1 MELLFY
7 MAQEKKGEKKIEMQT
22 LPEAEWERRAQEE
35 ARTRPERLAKLEQY
49 VEDLFPGKEKAELRT
64 QIREGFNTPQWGDY
78 HNEGLFLDTHLA
90 LILEKIEAICGDD
103 ARTAEA
109 LAGVEEGIAVRIR
122 RALQK
127 DPVNARRYAL
137 LHDIEKRNTLGFNT
151 LDEKGKRQSH
161 EMPWEMWQKHIGEEP
176 DPVAVRNSFLAF
188 QVKSVSYQSHGEK
201 GAGIADQYGIDP
213 RIVKGID
220 FHELGFQDN
229 VSTKKIREHGVVN
242 EDDIDFI
249 VAVNFLDQSA
259 SWRKNGEGDT
269 KAMQR
274 IERLLHNIGII
285 QMVYEMHE
293 QIDLSGYDTEDLLK
307 AIQGLDGRSDKDER
321 FESASTEWRRLLEA
335 HRLKQVD
342 PGRFKEAFTEGFT
355 KRNMTVDADLI
366 EACIQALSSP
376 DRRLQPKK
384 IAQRIVFERITDKK
398 QALQVKN
405 ILEEVLFEA
414 SR

>member
-1 MELLFY
+1 
-7 MAQEKKGEKKIEMQT
+7 
-22 LPEAEWERRAQEE
+22 
-35 ARTRPERLAKLEQY
+35 
-49 VEDLFPGKEKAELRT
+49 
-64 QIREGFNTPQWGDY
+64 
-78 HNEGLFLDTHLA
+78 
-90 LILEKIEAICGDD
+90 
-103 ARTAEA
+103 
-109 LAGVEEGIAVRIR
+109 
-122 RALQK
+122 
-127 DPVNARRYAL
+127 
-137 LHDIEKRNTLGFNT
+137 
-151 LDEKGKRQSH
+151 
-161 EMPWEMWQKHIGEEP
+161 
-176 DPVAVRNSFLAF
+176 
-188 QVKSVSYQSHGEK
+188 
-201 GAGIADQYGIDP
+201 
-213 RIVKGID
+213 
-220 FHELGFQDN
+220 
-229 VSTKKIREHGVVN
+229 
-242 EDDIDFI
+242 
-249 VAVNFLDQSA
+249 
-259 SWRKNGEGDT
+259 
-269 KAMQR
+269 
-274 IERLLHNIGII
+274 
-285 QMVYEMHE
+285 MHE

>member
-1 MELLFY
+1 
-7 MAQEKKGEKKIEMQT
+7 MAQEKKGEKKAEMQA
-22 LPEAEWERRAQEE
+22 LPEAEWERRVQEE
-35 ARTRPERLAKLEQY
+35 ARTRPERLAKLDEY
-49 VEDLFPGKEKAELRT
+49 IKTLFPGKRKGKLRT
-64 QIREGFNTPQWGDY
+64 QIREGFNAPQWGDY

-103 ARTAEA
+103 EHSSEA
-109 LAGVEEGIAVRIR
+109 LAGVEEKIAVRIR

-161 EMPWEMWQKHIGEEP
+161 EMPWKKWQKHLGEHP

-188 QVKSVSYQSHGEK
+188 QMKSVSYQTHGEK

-220 FHELGFQDN
+220 FHELGFQEN

-242 EDDIDFI
+242 EEDIDFI

-259 SWRKNGEGDT
+259 SWRKDGKGDT

-274 IERLLHNIGII
+274 IERILHNIGII
-285 QMVYEMHE
+285 QMINEMHT
-293 QIDLSGYDTEDLLK
+293 QVDLSGYDTEDLLK
-307 AIQGLDGRSDKDER
+307 AIQGLDSRSDKEER
-321 FESASTEWRRLLEA
+321 FESAHTEWKRLLEA
-335 HRLKQVD
+335 SRLKHVD
-342 PGRFKEAFTEGFT
+342 YERFKEAFIEGFK
-355 KRNMTVDADLI
+355 KRNMPVDSELI
-366 EACIQALSSP
+366 EACVQALSSP

-384 IAQRIVFERITDKK
+384 VVQRIVFERITDKK
-398 QALQVKN
+398 QALAVKN
-405 ILEEVLFEA
+405 ILEEVLLEKTR
-414 SR
+414 S